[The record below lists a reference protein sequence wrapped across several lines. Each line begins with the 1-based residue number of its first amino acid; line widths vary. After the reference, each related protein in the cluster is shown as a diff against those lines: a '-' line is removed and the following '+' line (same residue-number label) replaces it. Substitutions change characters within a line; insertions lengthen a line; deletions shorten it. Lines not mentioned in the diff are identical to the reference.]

1 MVEKVLIRLR
11 TINTTLASIGLPD
24 TNILCKN
31 NTPTYWKSSSA
42 LARMFEDII

>member
-1 MVEKVLIRLR
+1 MVDKVLIQLR
-11 TINTTLASIGLPD
+11 TIGTTLASIGLTN

-42 LARMFEDII
+42 LARM